1 MVGEG
6 EKEGNRASEIEDG
19 TYGEVRICY
28 DSRHISLVHH
38 LSIHHRQKIE
48 AYRISREIL
57 KNIQKDVDSWLRENQ
72 YVGSDARSEVALDF
86 MPWLSSQVSDRV
98 SKVEESSKL
107 LDHVLTQSL
116 EKAYELFDNR
126 KCWIR
131 VLVKRRDSIEDEDND
146 DEEHE
151 TNKRNAPVGPIGV
164 GPSDTVRDVLN
175 AFESEMTQQSQ
186 DDAEFQ
192 KM

>member
-1 MVGEG
+1 M
-6 EKEGNRASEIEDG
+6 
-19 TYGEVRICY
+19 
-28 DSRHISLVHH
+28 
-38 LSIHHRQKIE
+38 
-48 AYRISREIL
+48 
-57 KNIQKDVDSWLRENQ
+57 DSWLRENQ

-98 SKVEESSKL
+98 SKVEESSEL

-131 VLVKRRDSIEDEDND
+131 VLVKRKDSIEDEDND
-146 DEEHE
+146 DVDDE

-175 AFESEMTQQSQ
+175 AFESEMMTQQQQSQ
-186 DDAEFQ
+186 DDASINLELLYSGRVLSDEVIVL
-192 KM
+192 KVAKDLDLLEIREVGS